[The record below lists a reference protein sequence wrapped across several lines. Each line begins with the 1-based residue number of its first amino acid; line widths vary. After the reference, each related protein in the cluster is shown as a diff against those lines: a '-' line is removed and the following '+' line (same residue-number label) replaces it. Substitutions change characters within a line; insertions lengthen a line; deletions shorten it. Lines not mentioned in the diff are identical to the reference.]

1 MAFGLLAGIAG
12 AFPAIQRGVDDQ
24 KTRDNADEDRK
35 YELERRE
42 AARADR
48 AFGLRQRDRVVADQ
62 TRQDQM
68 RTDLAA
74 VPQTRELDIRPQ
86 GAQDV
91 TVDNEGTPSAAQI
104 PATKTF
110 AAPDWMKFKGQADAY
125 RKGQDFERADA
136 YDALSKKAQF
146 ADAAQRFQRV
156 RDGSGSM
163 SLEQLAQAAGEI
175 YNSDPLPAQIKGMK
189 PVAGGLQFTFA
200 NSDTGESQTL
210 VVKSKEELTS
220 KLESYYSPQTYAVQ
234 IQAQQAAAL
243 KRQQDLEK
251 PEKLGPQEILVS
263 GGKTIATN
271 TNPSAAQVRA
281 ASAATGAGAKSTD
294 QFKVISDAWE
304 NVAKNSGFKEQSTP
318 VQAAMSQRLAR
329 QFAKESGVNPDG
341 SFKLDPG
348 LAVEAAMDAVL
359 TPDKLFPRYDPR
371 SGEIVMA
378 YQPASGGFMI
388 AERLGSPKA
397 PRNVKPEQMRKV
409 ASDFLEQLPND
420 EARQLFVTAAS
431 SPDGKRKL
439 HEEVARRLSTADQV
453 AVFSRELGR
462 PAEEADVER
471 KVQEAIKA
479 LKPQLELLES
489 HMDPKIKSNAGKVV
503 AKKAE
508 IEVEGR
514 ARAATAAKATKLLAD
529 PSEDATKG
537 LYDLQGSSEFSS
549 LDAATKAA
557 IYKRVNVRATP
568 VGGLYERR

>member
-12 AFPAIQRGVDDQ
+12 AFPAIQRGIDDQ
-24 KTRDNADEDRK
+24 KSRDIADEDRK

-48 AFGLRQRDRVVADQ
+48 AFGLKQRDRVVADQ

-74 VPQTRELDIRPQ
+74 VPQTREVDIRPQ
-86 GAQDV
+86 EVREV

-104 PATKTF
+104 PATKAF

-125 RKGQDFERADA
+125 RKGQDFEKADA
-136 YDALSKKAQF
+136 YEALSKKAQF

-210 VVKSKEELTS
+210 VVKSKEELIS
-220 KLESYYSPQTYAVQ
+220 KLESYYSPQTYAAQ

-281 ASAATGAGAKSTD
+281 ASAAGVGAKSTG
-294 QFKVISDAWE
+294 QFKAISDAWE
-304 NVAKNSGFKEQSTP
+304 NVAKNSGFKDQATP

-329 QFAKESGVNPDG
+329 QFAKESGVNQDG

-371 SGEIVMA
+371 TGEVVMA

-409 ASDFLEQLPND
+409 ASDFLDQLPD
-420 EARQLFVTAAS
+420 DDARQLFVGAAS

-439 HEEVARRLSTADQV
+439 HEEVARRLSAPDQV
-453 AVFSRELGR
+453 AAFSRELGR
-462 PAEEADVER
+462 PAEEADIER

-479 LKPQLELLES
+479 LKPQLELLDT
-489 HMDPKIKSNAGKVV
+489 HLDPKIKSNAGKVV

-508 IEVEGR
+508 IEVEGK
-514 ARAATAAKATKLLAD
+514 ARAAAAAKAAKLLAN
-529 PSEDATKG
+529 PSEDATKD
-537 LYDLQGSSEFSS
+537 LYDLQGSSEFAN

-568 VGGLYERR
+568 VGGLFERR